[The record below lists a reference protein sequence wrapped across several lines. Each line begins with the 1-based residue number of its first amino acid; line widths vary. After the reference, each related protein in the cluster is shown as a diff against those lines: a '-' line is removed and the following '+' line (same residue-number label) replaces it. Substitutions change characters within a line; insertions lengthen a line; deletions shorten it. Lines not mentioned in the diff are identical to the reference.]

1 VDECSPW
8 FKEATECPVCL
19 QKVAAARFAQH
30 LERCMVGGGI
40 QSRHSND
47 VTLCFDEPSPV
58 HTSVCAFV
66 HPEVKSC
73 PDISS
78 SACSQLKLQRGLVKH
93 TM

>member
-1 VDECSPW
+1 MSGVSAEGGGGS
-8 FKEATECPVCL
+8 L
-19 QKVAAARFAQH
+19 RAAPGALYGR
-30 LERCMVGGGI
+30 GGI